1 MQKVLVAQDLK
12 PLLMQDESLL
22 DRIGI
27 AVFTAATNDGI
38 LKTHIEEV
46 VNLIVTRPDLP
57 GTGAEKIFDIIW
69 QSEYLRA
76 VDLLMV
82 CEDNAV
88 QKKQCRDCGAE
99 TVLTLP
105 LDPVLLQEKVRKF
118 LDISPRKAYRVVLNV
133 AVEGKFKNRPFL
145 CRTEN
150 ISTAGMLIGTGID
163 LAPGDRISCSYF
175 LPDETKVVAHG
186 EVVRVMKKGEESK
199 EKLYGIQYTE
209 IAADVKE
216 KIEAYV
222 KKHREYRL
230 STADSKSQLVPEIK
244 KDLP

>member
-1 MQKVLVAQDLK
+1 MQKVLIARDLK
-12 PLLMQDESLL
+12 PLLMQSEGPLN
-22 DRIGI
+22 REEIT
-27 AVFTAATNDGI
+27 VFTAATNDEV
-38 LKTHIEEV
+38 LKTHIEEI

-57 GTGAEKIFDIIW
+57 GTSIENIFDIIW
-69 QSEYLRA
+69 QSESLR
-76 VDLLMV
+76 VVSLLMV
-82 CEDNAV
+82 CEDNPI
-88 QKKQCRDCGAE
+88 QKKRCRNCGAE
-99 TVLTLP
+99 TILTVP

-150 ISTAGMLIGTGID
+150 ISAAGMLIGTEID

-175 LPDETKVVAHG
+175 LPDETKIVAHG
-186 EVVRVMKKGEESK
+186 EVVRVMKKGDESK
-199 EKLYGIQYTE
+199 EKLYGIRYTA

-222 KKHREYRL
+222 KKEREYKL
-230 STADSKSQLVPEIK
+230 SAALDRKSRLVP
-244 KDLP
+244 